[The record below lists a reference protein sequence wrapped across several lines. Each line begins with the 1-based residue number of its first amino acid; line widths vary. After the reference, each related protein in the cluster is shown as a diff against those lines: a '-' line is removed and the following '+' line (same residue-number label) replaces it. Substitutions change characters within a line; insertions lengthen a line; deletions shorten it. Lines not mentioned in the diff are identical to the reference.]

1 MHLHCI
7 KKTLNIEIK
16 VLKKD
21 RQEGWMFRVYQLRQ
35 LWTGKILRNIS
46 RLSEGLICADTVL
59 LCLREVMGSDRT
71 VTNES
76 LALGHTAAFNR
87 SRCVFSREKNQTISL
102 AYPSVYPKVDSL
114 TDVDRNVS
122 KFMLLIKVYEY
133 GTIYHTLLID
143 IYSL

>member
-1 MHLHCI
+1 
-7 KKTLNIEIK
+7 
-16 VLKKD
+16 
-21 RQEGWMFRVYQLRQ
+21 
-35 LWTGKILRNIS
+35 
-46 RLSEGLICADTVL
+46 
-59 LCLREVMGSDRT
+59 MGSDRM

-102 AYPSVYPKVDSL
+102 VYPSVYPKVDSL

-122 KFMLLIKVYEY
+122 KFMLLIEVYEY